1 MIRYLCDTD
10 FYNRSKIYG
19 ADSTEKRMDMQIID
33 GGVNA
38 PKGYEAS
45 GVEAGIKYEN
55 RKDMA
60 LVYTKEAASVAG
72 TFTTNVVKAAPVVW
86 DKEVVES
93 GKSVHAVVLNSGIAN
108 AATGKEGKE
117 YNYEMASEIAKV
129 LDVLP
134 EEVLTASTGVI
145 GMQLRMEPIRKAA
158 PLLKEALTT
167 ERDGA
172 IAAAEAIMTTDTTRK
187 ECAVTFEQEG
197 RTITVGGM
205 SKGSG
210 MIHPNMATMLSVITT
225 DAKVSP
231 ETLQEMLGSIVKD
244 SFNMIS
250 VDRDTST
257 NDTCLLLANGA
268 AGAEEIKMDSK
279 EYEAL
284 YEAVS
289 YVATELAKKMAA
301 DGEGCTRLLEVTVK
315 GAKTKEEAVILSK
328 SVISSNLVKTA
339 IYGKDANCGRVLC
352 ALGYAGVDFDPEVV
366 DLTLYA
372 GGEELVWIENGVL
385 TDFSEEKATEMMGN
399 DVVTLV
405 CNMKQGDAEAT
416 AWGCDLTYDYIK
428 INADYRS

>member
-1 MIRYLCDTD
+1 
-10 FYNRSKIYG
+10 
-19 ADSTEKRMDMQIID
+19 MQRID

-45 GVEAGIKYEN
+45 GIEAGIKYEN

-60 LVYTKEAASVAG
+60 LVFSAEPANAAG
-72 TFTTNVVKAAPVVW
+72 TFTTNVVKAAPVQW
-86 DKEVVES
+86 DKEIVES
-93 GKSVHAVVLNSGIAN
+93 GHHVRAVVLNSGIAN

-129 LDVLP
+129 LGIVP

-145 GMQLRMEPIRKAA
+145 GMQLRMAPIRKGA
-158 PLLKEALTT
+158 PLLKDALTT
-167 ERDGA
+167 DRQGA
-172 IAAAEAIMTTDTTRK
+172 KDAARAIMTTDTILK
-187 ECAVTFEQEG
+187 ECAVTFEQDG
-197 RTITVGGM
+197 STITVGGM

-225 DAKVSP
+225 DAKVSH
-231 ETLQEMLGSIVKD
+231 EVLQGMLREIVAD

-257 NDTCLLLANGA
+257 NDTCVLLANGA
-268 AGAEEIKMDSK
+268 AEAGEIKKDTK

-289 YVATELAKKMAA
+289 YVATDLAKKMAG

-315 GAKTKEEAVILSK
+315 GTKTKQDAVTLSK

-352 ALGYAGVDFDPEVV
+352 ALGYAGVEFDPEVV
-366 DLTLYA
+366 DLTLQA
-372 GGEELVWIENGVL
+372 GGEEMLWIKNGVL
-385 TDFSEEKATEMMGN
+385 TDFDEEKATEMMGM
-399 DVVTLV
+399 DKVTLV
-405 CNMKQGDAEAT
+405 CDMKQGECSAT

>member
-1 MIRYLCDTD
+1 
-10 FYNRSKIYG
+10 
-19 ADSTEKRMDMQIID
+19 MQRID

-45 GVEAGIKYEN
+45 GIEAGIKYEN

-60 LVYTKEAASVAG
+60 LVFSAEPANAAG
-72 TFTTNVVKAAPVVW
+72 TFTTNVVKAAPVQW
-86 DKEVVES
+86 DKEIVES
-93 GKSVHAVVLNSGIAN
+93 GHHVRAVVLNSGIAN

-129 LDVLP
+129 LGIVP

-145 GMQLRMEPIRKAA
+145 GMQLRMAPIRKGA
-158 PLLKEALTT
+158 PLLKDALTT
-167 ERDGA
+167 DRQGA
-172 IAAAEAIMTTDTTRK
+172 KDAARAIMTTDTILK
-187 ECAVTFEQEG
+187 ECAVTFEQDG
-197 RTITVGGM
+197 STITVGGM

-225 DAKVSP
+225 DAKVSH
-231 ETLQEMLGSIVKD
+231 EVLQGMLREIVAD

-257 NDTCLLLANGA
+257 NDTCVLLANGA
-268 AGAEEIKMDSK
+268 AGAEEIKKDTDA
-279 EYEAL
+279 YRAL

-289 YVATELAKKMAA
+289 YVATDLAKKMAG

-315 GAKTKEEAVILSK
+315 GTKTKQDAVTLSK

-352 ALGYAGVDFDPEVV
+352 ALGYAGVEFDPEVV
-366 DLTLYA
+366 DLTLQA
-372 GGEELVWIENGVL
+372 GGEEMLWIKNGVL
-385 TDFSEEKATEMMGN
+385 TDFDEEKATEMMGMEK
-399 DVVTLV
+399 VTLV
-405 CNMKQGDAEAT
+405 CDMKQGECSAT

>member
-1 MIRYLCDTD
+1 
-10 FYNRSKIYG
+10 
-19 ADSTEKRMDMQIID
+19 MQRID

-45 GVEAGIKYEN
+45 GIEAGIKYEN

-60 LVYTKEAASVAG
+60 LVFSAEPANAAG
-72 TFTTNVVKAAPVVW
+72 TFTTNVVKAAPVQW
-86 DKEVVES
+86 DKEIVES
-93 GKSVHAVVLNSGIAN
+93 GHHVRAVVLNSGIAN

-129 LDVLP
+129 LGIMP

-145 GMQLRMEPIRKAA
+145 GMQLRMAPIRKGA
-158 PLLKEALTT
+158 PLLKDALTAD
-167 ERDGA
+167 RRGA
-172 IAAAEAIMTTDTTRK
+172 KDAASAIMTTDTVSK

-197 RTITVGGM
+197 TTITVGGM

-225 DAKVSP
+225 DAKVSH
-231 ETLQEMLGSIVKD
+231 EVLQGMLSEIVKD

-257 NDTCLLLANGA
+257 NDTCVLLANGA
-268 AGAEEIKMDSK
+268 AEAGEIKKDTK

-289 YVATELAKKMAA
+289 YVATDLAKKMAG
-301 DGEGCTRLLEVTVK
+301 DGEGCTRLLEVIVK
-315 GAKTKEEAVILSK
+315 GTKTKQDAVTLSK

-352 ALGYAGVDFDPEVV
+352 ALGYAGVEFDPEVV
-366 DLTLYA
+366 DLTLQA
-372 GGEELVWIENGVL
+372 GGEEMLWINNGVL
-385 TDFSEEKATEMMGN
+385 TDFDEEKAIEMMGM
-399 DVVTLV
+399 DKVTLV
-405 CNMKQGDAEAT
+405 CDMKQGECSAT

>member
-1 MIRYLCDTD
+1 
-10 FYNRSKIYG
+10 
-19 ADSTEKRMDMQIID
+19 MQRID

-45 GVEAGIKYEN
+45 GIEAGIKYEN

-60 LVYTKEAASVAG
+60 LVFSTEPANAAG
-72 TFTTNVVKAAPVVW
+72 TFTTNVVKAAPVQW
-86 DKEVVES
+86 DKEIVES
-93 GKSVHAVVLNSGIAN
+93 GHHVRAVVLNSGIAN

-129 LDVLP
+129 LGIVP

-145 GMQLRMEPIRKAA
+145 GMQLRMAPIRKGA
-158 PLLKEALTT
+158 PLLKDALTT
-167 ERDGA
+167 DRQGA
-172 IAAAEAIMTTDTTRK
+172 KDAARAIMTTDTILK
-187 ECAVTFEQEG
+187 ECAVTFEQDG
-197 RTITVGGM
+197 STITVGGM

-225 DAKVSP
+225 DAKVSH
-231 ETLQEMLGSIVKD
+231 EVLQGMLREIVAD

-257 NDTCLLLANGA
+257 NDTCVLLANGA
-268 AGAEEIKMDSK
+268 AGAEEIKKDTDA
-279 EYEAL
+279 YRAL

-289 YVATELAKKMAA
+289 YVATDLAKKMAG

-315 GAKTKEEAVILSK
+315 GTKTKQDAVTLSK

-339 IYGKDANCGRVLC
+339 IYGIDANCGRVLC
-352 ALGYAGVDFDPEVV
+352 ALGYAGVEFDPEVV
-366 DLTLYA
+366 DLTLQA
-372 GGEELVWIENGVL
+372 GGEEMLWIKNGVL
-385 TDFSEEKATEMMGN
+385 TDFDEEKATEMMGMEK
-399 DVVTLV
+399 VTLV
-405 CNMKQGDAEAT
+405 CDMKQGECSAT

>member
-1 MIRYLCDTD
+1 M
-10 FYNRSKIYG
+10 
-19 ADSTEKRMDMQIID
+19 D

-45 GVEAGIKYEN
+45 GIEAGIKYEN

-60 LVYTKEAASVAG
+60 LVFSAEPANAAG
-72 TFTTNVVKAAPVVW
+72 TFTTNVVKAAPVLW
-86 DKEVVES
+86 DKEIVES
-93 GKSVHAVVLNSGIAN
+93 GHHVRAVVLNSGIAN

-129 LDVLP
+129 LSIVP

-145 GMQLRMEPIRKAA
+145 GMQLRMAPIRKGA
-158 PLLKEALTT
+158 PLLKDALTAD
-167 ERDGA
+167 RQGA
-172 IAAAEAIMTTDTTRK
+172 KDAARAIMTTDTIPK
-187 ECAVTFEQEG
+187 ECAVTFEQDG
-197 RTITVGGM
+197 STITVGGM

-225 DAKVSP
+225 DAKVSH
-231 ETLQEMLGSIVKD
+231 EVLQGMLREIVAD

-257 NDTCLLLANGA
+257 NDTCVLLANGA
-268 AGAEEIKMDSK
+268 AGAEEIKKDTK
-279 EYEAL
+279 EYDAL

-289 YVATELAKKMAA
+289 YVATDLAKKMAG
-301 DGEGCTRLLEVTVK
+301 DGEGCTRLLEVIVK
-315 GAKTKEEAVILSK
+315 GTKTKQDAVTLSK

-352 ALGYAGVDFDPEVV
+352 ALGYAGVEFDPEVV
-366 DLTLYA
+366 DLTLQA
-372 GGEELVWIENGVL
+372 GGEEMVWIKDGVL
-385 TDFSEEKATEMMGN
+385 TDYSEEKATEMMGM
-399 DVVTLV
+399 DKVTLV
-405 CNMKQGDAEAT
+405 CDMKQGECSAT

>member
-1 MIRYLCDTD
+1 
-10 FYNRSKIYG
+10 
-19 ADSTEKRMDMQIID
+19 MQRID

-45 GVEAGIKYEN
+45 GIEAGIKYEN

-60 LVYTKEAASVAG
+60 LVFSTEPANAAG
-72 TFTTNVVKAAPVVW
+72 TFTTNVVKAAPVQW
-86 DKEVVES
+86 DKEIVES
-93 GKSVHAVVLNSGIAN
+93 GHHVRAVVLNSGIAN

-129 LDVLP
+129 LGIVP

-145 GMQLRMEPIRKAA
+145 GMQLRMAPIRKGA
-158 PLLKEALTT
+158 PLLKDALTT
-167 ERDGA
+167 DRQGA
-172 IAAAEAIMTTDTTRK
+172 KDAARAIMTTDTILK
-187 ECAVTFEQEG
+187 ECAVTFEQDG
-197 RTITVGGM
+197 STITVGGM

-225 DAKVSP
+225 DAKVSH
-231 ETLQEMLGSIVKD
+231 EVLQGMLREIVAD

-257 NDTCLLLANGA
+257 NDTCVLLATGA
-268 AGAEEIKMDSK
+268 AGAEEIKKDTDA
-279 EYEAL
+279 YRAL

-289 YVATELAKKMAA
+289 YVATDLAKKMAG

-315 GAKTKEEAVILSK
+315 GTKTKQDAVTLSK

-352 ALGYAGVDFDPEVV
+352 ALGYAGVEFDPEVV
-366 DLTLYA
+366 DLTLQA
-372 GGEELVWIENGVL
+372 GGEEMLWIKNGVL
-385 TDFSEEKATEMMGN
+385 TDFDEEKATEMMGM
-399 DVVTLV
+399 DKVTLV
-405 CNMKQGDAEAT
+405 CDMKQGECSAT

>member
-1 MIRYLCDTD
+1 
-10 FYNRSKIYG
+10 
-19 ADSTEKRMDMQIID
+19 MQIID

-45 GVEAGIKYEN
+45 GIEAGIKYEN

-60 LVYTKEAASVAG
+60 LVFSAEPANAAG
-72 TFTTNVVKAAPVVW
+72 TFTTNVVKAAPVQW
-86 DKEVVES
+86 DKEIVES
-93 GKSVHAVVLNSGIAN
+93 GHHVRAVVLNSGIAN

-117 YNYEMASEIAKV
+117 YNYEMASGIAKV
-129 LDVLP
+129 LGIVP
-134 EEVLTASTGVI
+134 QEVLTASTGVI
-145 GMQLRMEPIRKAA
+145 GMQLRMAPICKGA
-158 PLLKEALTT
+158 PLLKDALTAD
-167 ERDGA
+167 RQGA
-172 IAAAEAIMTTDTTRK
+172 KDAARAIMTTDTIPK

-197 RTITVGGM
+197 TTITVAGM
-205 SKGSG
+205 CKGSG

-225 DAKVSP
+225 DAKVSH
-231 ETLQEMLGSIVKD
+231 EVLQGMLREIVAD

-257 NDTCLLLANGA
+257 NDTCVLLANGA
-268 AGAEEIKMDSK
+268 AGAEEIKKDTDA
-279 EYEAL
+279 YRAL

-289 YVATELAKKMAA
+289 YVATDLAKKMAG

-315 GAKTKEEAVILSK
+315 GTKTKQDAVTLSK

-352 ALGYAGVDFDPEVV
+352 ALGYAGVEFDPEVV
-366 DLTLYA
+366 DLTLQA
-372 GGEELVWIENGVL
+372 GGEEMLWIKNGVL
-385 TDFSEEKATEMMGN
+385 TDFDEEKATEMMGMEK
-399 DVVTLV
+399 VTLV
-405 CNMKQGDAEAT
+405 CDMKQGEGSAT

>member
-1 MIRYLCDTD
+1 
-10 FYNRSKIYG
+10 
-19 ADSTEKRMDMQIID
+19 MQRID

-38 PKGYEAS
+38 PKGYEAA
-45 GVEAGIKYEN
+45 GIEAGIKYEN

-60 LVYTKEAASVAG
+60 LVFSTEPANAAG
-72 TFTTNVVKAAPVVW
+72 TFTTNVVKAAPVQW
-86 DKEVVES
+86 DKEIVES
-93 GKSVHAVVLNSGIAN
+93 GHHVRAVVLNSGIAN

-129 LDVLP
+129 LGIVP

-145 GMQLRMEPIRKAA
+145 GMQLRMAPIRKGA
-158 PLLKEALTT
+158 PLLKDALTT
-167 ERDGA
+167 DRQGA
-172 IAAAEAIMTTDTTRK
+172 KDAARAIMTTDTILK
-187 ECAVTFEQEG
+187 ECAVTFEQDG
-197 RTITVGGM
+197 STITVGGM

-225 DAKVSP
+225 DAKVSH
-231 ETLQEMLGSIVKD
+231 EVLQGMLREIVAD

-257 NDTCLLLANGA
+257 NDTCVLLANGA
-268 AGAEEIKMDSK
+268 AGAEEIKKDTDA
-279 EYEAL
+279 YRAL

-289 YVATELAKKMAA
+289 YVATDLAKKMAG

-315 GAKTKEEAVILSK
+315 GTKTKQDAVTLSK

-352 ALGYAGVDFDPEVV
+352 ALGYAGVEFDPEVV
-366 DLTLYA
+366 DLTLQA
-372 GGEELVWIENGVL
+372 GGEEMLWIKNGVL
-385 TDFSEEKATEMMGN
+385 TDFDEEKATEMMGM
-399 DVVTLV
+399 DKVTLV
-405 CNMKQGDAEAT
+405 CDMKQGECSAT

>member
-1 MIRYLCDTD
+1 
-10 FYNRSKIYG
+10 
-19 ADSTEKRMDMQIID
+19 MQRID

-45 GVEAGIKYEN
+45 GIEAGIKYEN
-55 RKDMA
+55 QKDMA
-60 LVYTKEAASVAG
+60 LVFSTEPANAAG
-72 TFTTNVVKAAPVVW
+72 TFTTNVVKAAPVQW
-86 DKEVVES
+86 DKEIVES
-93 GKSVHAVVLNSGIAN
+93 GHHVRAVVLNSGIAN

-129 LDVLP
+129 LGIVP

-145 GMQLRMEPIRKAA
+145 GMQLRMAPIRKGA
-158 PLLKEALTT
+158 PLLKDALTT
-167 ERDGA
+167 DRQGA
-172 IAAAEAIMTTDTTRK
+172 KDAARAIMTTDTILK
-187 ECAVTFEQEG
+187 ECAVTFEQDG
-197 RTITVGGM
+197 STITVGGM

-225 DAKVSP
+225 DAKVSH
-231 ETLQEMLGSIVKD
+231 EVLQGMLREIVAD

-257 NDTCLLLANGA
+257 NDTCVLLANGA
-268 AGAEEIKMDSK
+268 AGAEEIKKDTDA
-279 EYEAL
+279 YRAL

-289 YVATELAKKMAA
+289 HVATDLAKKMAG

-315 GAKTKEEAVILSK
+315 GTKTKQDAITLSK

-352 ALGYAGVDFDPEVV
+352 ALGYAGVEFDPEVV
-366 DLTLYA
+366 DLTLQA
-372 GGEELVWIENGVL
+372 GGEEMLWIKNGVL
-385 TDFSEEKATEMMGN
+385 TDFDEEKATEMMGM
-399 DVVTLV
+399 DKVTLV
-405 CNMKQGDAEAT
+405 CDMKQGECSAT

>member
-1 MIRYLCDTD
+1 
-10 FYNRSKIYG
+10 
-19 ADSTEKRMDMQIID
+19 MQRID

-45 GVEAGIKYEN
+45 GIEAGIKYEN

-60 LVYTKEAASVAG
+60 LVFSAEPANAAG
-72 TFTTNVVKAAPVVW
+72 TFTTNVVKAAPVQW
-86 DKEVVES
+86 DKEIVES
-93 GKSVHAVVLNSGIAN
+93 GHHVRAVVLNSGIAN

-129 LDVLP
+129 LGIMP

-145 GMQLRMEPIRKAA
+145 GMQLRMAPIRKGA
-158 PLLKEALTT
+158 PLLKDALTAD
-167 ERDGA
+167 RRGA
-172 IAAAEAIMTTDTTRK
+172 KDAASAIMTTDTVSK

-197 RTITVGGM
+197 TTITVGGM

-225 DAKVSP
+225 DAKVSH
-231 ETLQEMLGSIVKD
+231 EVLQGMLSEIVKD

-257 NDTCLLLANGA
+257 NDTCVLLANGA
-268 AGAEEIKMDSK
+268 AGAEEIKKDTK

-289 YVATELAKKMAA
+289 YVAIDLAKKMAG
-301 DGEGCTRLLEVTVK
+301 DGEGCTRLLEVIVK
-315 GAKTKEEAVILSK
+315 GTKTKQDAVTLSK

-352 ALGYAGVDFDPEVV
+352 ALGYAGVEFDPEVV
-366 DLTLYA
+366 DLTLQA
-372 GGEELVWIENGVL
+372 GGEEMLWINNGVL
-385 TDFSEEKATEMMGN
+385 TDFDEEKAIEMMGM
-399 DVVTLV
+399 DKVTLV
-405 CNMKQGDAEAT
+405 CDMKQGECSAT
-416 AWGCDLTYDYIK
+416 AWGCDFTYDYIK

>member
-1 MIRYLCDTD
+1 MQ
-10 FYNRSKIYG
+10 
-19 ADSTEKRMDMQIID
+19 RMD

-45 GVEAGIKYEN
+45 GIEAGIKYEN

-60 LVYTKEAASVAG
+60 LVFSTEPANAAG
-72 TFTTNVVKAAPVVW
+72 TFTTNVVKAAPVQW
-86 DKEVVES
+86 DKEIVES
-93 GKSVHAVVLNSGIAN
+93 GHHVRAVVLNSGIAN

-129 LDVLP
+129 LGIVP

-145 GMQLRMEPIRKAA
+145 GMQLRMAPIRKGA
-158 PLLKEALTT
+158 PLLKDALTAD
-167 ERDGA
+167 RQGA
-172 IAAAEAIMTTDTTRK
+172 KDAARAIMTTDTIPK
-187 ECAVTFEQEG
+187 ECAVTFEQDG
-197 RTITVGGM
+197 STITVGGM

-225 DAKVSP
+225 DAKVSH
-231 ETLQEMLGSIVKD
+231 EVLQGMLREIVAD

-257 NDTCLLLANGA
+257 NDTCVLLANGA
-268 AGAEEIKMDSK
+268 AGAEEIKKDTK
-279 EYEAL
+279 EYDAL

-289 YVATELAKKMAA
+289 YVATDLAKKMAG
-301 DGEGCTRLLEVTVK
+301 DGEGCTRLLEVIVK
-315 GAKTKEEAVILSK
+315 GTKTKQDAVTLSK

-352 ALGYAGVDFDPEVV
+352 ALGYAGVEFDPEVV
-366 DLTLYA
+366 DLTLQA
-372 GGEELVWIENGVL
+372 GGEEMVWIKDGVL
-385 TDFSEEKATEMMGN
+385 TDYSEEKATEMMGM
-399 DVVTLV
+399 DKVTLV
-405 CNMKQGDAEAT
+405 CDMKQGECSAT

>member
-1 MIRYLCDTD
+1 
-10 FYNRSKIYG
+10 
-19 ADSTEKRMDMQIID
+19 MQRID

-45 GVEAGIKYEN
+45 GIEAGIKYEN

-60 LVYTKEAASVAG
+60 LVFSAEPANAAG
-72 TFTTNVVKAAPVVW
+72 TFTTNVVKAAPVQW
-86 DKEVVES
+86 DKEIVES
-93 GKSVHAVVLNSGIAN
+93 GHHVRAVVLNSGIAN

-129 LDVLP
+129 LGIMP

-145 GMQLRMEPIRKAA
+145 GMQLRMAPIRKGA
-158 PLLKEALTT
+158 PLLKDALTAD
-167 ERDGA
+167 RQGA
-172 IAAAEAIMTTDTTRK
+172 KDAAGAIMTTDTILK
-187 ECAVTFEQEG
+187 ECAVTFEQDG
-197 RTITVGGM
+197 STITVGGM

-225 DAKVSP
+225 DAKVSH
-231 ETLQEMLGSIVKD
+231 EVLQGMLREIVAD

-257 NDTCLLLANGA
+257 NDTCVLLANGA
-268 AGAEEIKMDSK
+268 AEAGEIKKDTK

-289 YVATELAKKMAA
+289 YVATDLAKKMAG
-301 DGEGCTRLLEVTVK
+301 DGEGCTRLLEVIVK
-315 GAKTKEEAVILSK
+315 GTKTKQDAVTLSK

-352 ALGYAGVDFDPEVV
+352 ALGYAGVEFDPEVV
-366 DLTLYA
+366 DLTLQA
-372 GGEELVWIENGVL
+372 GGEEMLWINNGVL
-385 TDFSEEKATEMMGN
+385 TDFDEEKAIEMMGM
-399 DVVTLV
+399 DKVTLV
-405 CNMKQGDAEAT
+405 CDMKQGECSAT

>member
-1 MIRYLCDTD
+1 
-10 FYNRSKIYG
+10 
-19 ADSTEKRMDMQIID
+19 MQRID

-45 GVEAGIKYEN
+45 GIEAGIKYEN

-60 LVYTKEAASVAG
+60 LVFSTEPANAAG
-72 TFTTNVVKAAPVVW
+72 TFTTNVVKAAPVQW
-86 DKEVVES
+86 DKEIVET
-93 GKSVHAVVLNSGIAN
+93 GHHVRAVVLNSGIAN

-129 LDVLP
+129 LGIVP

-145 GMQLRMEPIRKAA
+145 GMQLRMAPIRKGA
-158 PLLKEALTT
+158 PLLKDALTT
-167 ERDGA
+167 DRQGA
-172 IAAAEAIMTTDTTRK
+172 KDAARAIMTTDTILK
-187 ECAVTFEQEG
+187 ECAVTFEQDG
-197 RTITVGGM
+197 STITVGGM

-225 DAKVSP
+225 DAKVSH
-231 ETLQEMLGSIVKD
+231 EVLQGMLREIVAD

-257 NDTCLLLANGA
+257 NDTCVLLANGA
-268 AGAEEIKMDSK
+268 AGAGEIKKDTK

-289 YVATELAKKMAA
+289 YVATDLAKKMAG
-301 DGEGCTRLLEVTVK
+301 DGEGCTRLLEVIVK
-315 GAKTKEEAVILSK
+315 GTKTKQDAVTLSK

-352 ALGYAGVDFDPEVV
+352 ALGYAGVEFDPEVV
-366 DLTLYA
+366 DLTLQA
-372 GGEELVWIENGVL
+372 GGEEMLWINNGVL
-385 TDFSEEKATEMMGN
+385 TDFDEEKAIEMMGM
-399 DVVTLV
+399 DKVTLI
-405 CNMKQGDAEAT
+405 CDMKQGECSAT

>member
-1 MIRYLCDTD
+1 
-10 FYNRSKIYG
+10 
-19 ADSTEKRMDMQIID
+19 MQRID

-45 GVEAGIKYEN
+45 GIEAGIKYEN

-60 LVYTKEAASVAG
+60 LVFSAEPANAAG
-72 TFTTNVVKAAPVVW
+72 TFTTNVVKAAPVQW
-86 DKEVVES
+86 DKEIVES
-93 GKSVHAVVLNSGIAN
+93 GHHVRAVVLNSGIAN

-129 LDVLP
+129 LGIMP

-145 GMQLRMEPIRKAA
+145 GMQLRMAPIRKGA
-158 PLLKEALTT
+158 PLLKDALTAD
-167 ERDGA
+167 RRGA
-172 IAAAEAIMTTDTTRK
+172 KDAASAIMTTDTVSK

-197 RTITVGGM
+197 TTITVGGM

-225 DAKVSP
+225 DAKVSH
-231 ETLQEMLGSIVKD
+231 EVLQGMLSEIVKD

-257 NDTCLLLANGA
+257 NDTCVLLANGA
-268 AGAEEIKMDSK
+268 AGAGEIKKDTK

-289 YVATELAKKMAA
+289 YVATDLAKKMAG
-301 DGEGCTRLLEVTVK
+301 DGEGCTRLLEVIVK
-315 GAKTKEEAVILSK
+315 GTKTKQDAVTLSK

-352 ALGYAGVDFDPEVV
+352 ALGYAGVEFDPEVV
-366 DLTLYA
+366 DLTLQA
-372 GGEELVWIENGVL
+372 GGEEMLWINNGVL
-385 TDFSEEKATEMMGN
+385 TDFDEEKAIEMMGM
-399 DVVTLV
+399 DKVTLV
-405 CNMKQGDAEAT
+405 CDMKQGECSAT

>member
-1 MIRYLCDTD
+1 
-10 FYNRSKIYG
+10 
-19 ADSTEKRMDMQIID
+19 MQRID

-45 GVEAGIKYEN
+45 GIEAGIKYEN

-60 LVYTKEAASVAG
+60 LVFSAEPANAAG
-72 TFTTNVVKAAPVVW
+72 TFTTNVVKAAPVQW
-86 DKEVVES
+86 DKEIVES
-93 GKSVHAVVLNSGIAN
+93 GHHVRAVVLNSGIAN
-108 AATGKEGKE
+108 AATGKKGKE

-129 LDVLP
+129 LGIMP

-145 GMQLRMEPIRKAA
+145 GMQLRMAPIRKGA
-158 PLLKEALTT
+158 PLLKDALTAD
-167 ERDGA
+167 RRGA
-172 IAAAEAIMTTDTTRK
+172 KDAASAIMTTDTVSK

-197 RTITVGGM
+197 TTITVGGM

-225 DAKVSP
+225 DAKVSH
-231 ETLQEMLGSIVKD
+231 EVLQGMLSEIVKD

-257 NDTCLLLANGA
+257 NDTCVLLANGA
-268 AGAEEIKMDSK
+268 AGAGEIKKDTK

-289 YVATELAKKMAA
+289 YVATDLAKKMAG
-301 DGEGCTRLLEVTVK
+301 DGEGCTRLLEVIVK
-315 GAKTKEEAVILSK
+315 GTKTKQDAVTLSK

-352 ALGYAGVDFDPEVV
+352 ALGYAGVEFDPEVV
-366 DLTLYA
+366 DLTLQA
-372 GGEELVWIENGVL
+372 GGEEMLWINNGVL
-385 TDFSEEKATEMMGN
+385 TDFDEEKAIEMMGM
-399 DVVTLV
+399 DKVTLV
-405 CNMKQGDAEAT
+405 CDMKQGECSAT

>member
-1 MIRYLCDTD
+1 
-10 FYNRSKIYG
+10 
-19 ADSTEKRMDMQIID
+19 MQRID

-45 GVEAGIKYEN
+45 GIEAGIKYEN

-60 LVYTKEAASVAG
+60 LVFSAEPANAAG
-72 TFTTNVVKAAPVVW
+72 TFTTNVVKAAPVQW
-86 DKEVVES
+86 DKEIVES
-93 GKSVHAVVLNSGIAN
+93 GHHVRAVVLNSGIAN

-129 LDVLP
+129 LGVMP
-134 EEVLTASTGVI
+134 GEVLTASTGVI
-145 GMQLRMEPIRKAA
+145 GMQLRMAPIRKGA
-158 PLLKEALTT
+158 PLLKDALTAD
-167 ERDGA
+167 RQGA
-172 IAAAEAIMTTDTTRK
+172 KDAASAIMTTDTVSK

-197 RTITVGGM
+197 TTITVGGM

-225 DAKVSP
+225 DAKVSH
-231 ETLQEMLGSIVKD
+231 EVLQGMLSEIVKD

-257 NDTCLLLANGA
+257 NDTCVLLANGA
-268 AGAEEIKMDSK
+268 AEAGEIKKDTK

-289 YVATELAKKMAA
+289 YVATDLAKKMAG
-301 DGEGCTRLLEVTVK
+301 DGEGCTRLLEVIVK
-315 GAKTKEEAVILSK
+315 GTKTKQDAVTLSK

-352 ALGYAGVDFDPEVV
+352 ALGYAGVEFDPEVV
-366 DLTLYA
+366 DLTLQA
-372 GGEELVWIENGVL
+372 GGEEMLWINNGVL
-385 TDFSEEKATEMMGN
+385 TDFDEEKAIEMMGM
-399 DVVTLV
+399 DKVTLV
-405 CNMKQGDAEAT
+405 CDMKQGECSAT

>member
-1 MIRYLCDTD
+1 
-10 FYNRSKIYG
+10 
-19 ADSTEKRMDMQIID
+19 MQRID

-45 GVEAGIKYEN
+45 GIEAGIKYEN

-60 LVYTKEAASVAG
+60 LVFSAEPANAAG
-72 TFTTNVVKAAPVVW
+72 TFTTNVVKAAPVQW
-86 DKEVVES
+86 DKEIVES
-93 GKSVHAVVLNSGIAN
+93 GHHVRAVVLNSGIAN

-129 LDVLP
+129 LGIVP

-145 GMQLRMEPIRKAA
+145 GMQLRMAPIRKGA
-158 PLLKEALTT
+158 PLLKDALTAD
-167 ERDGA
+167 RRGA
-172 IAAAEAIMTTDTTRK
+172 KDAASAIMTTDTVSK
-187 ECAVTFEQEG
+187 ECAVTFEQDG
-197 RTITVGGM
+197 TTITVGGM

-225 DAKVSP
+225 DAKVSH
-231 ETLQEMLGSIVKD
+231 EVLQGMLSEIVKD

-257 NDTCLLLANGA
+257 NDTCVLLANGA
-268 AGAEEIKMDSK
+268 AGAGEIKKDTK

-289 YVATELAKKMAA
+289 YVATDLAKKMAG
-301 DGEGCTRLLEVTVK
+301 DGEGCTRLLEVIVK
-315 GAKTKEEAVILSK
+315 GTKTKQDAVTLSK

-352 ALGYAGVDFDPEVV
+352 ALGYAGVEFDPEVV
-366 DLTLYA
+366 DLTLQA
-372 GGEELVWIENGVL
+372 GGEEMLWINNGVL
-385 TDFSEEKATEMMGN
+385 TDFDEEKAIEMMGM
-399 DVVTLV
+399 DKVTLV
-405 CNMKQGDAEAT
+405 CDMKQGECSAT

>member
-1 MIRYLCDTD
+1 
-10 FYNRSKIYG
+10 
-19 ADSTEKRMDMQIID
+19 MQRID

-45 GVEAGIKYEN
+45 GIEAGIKYEN

-60 LVYTKEAASVAG
+60 LVFSAEPANAAG
-72 TFTTNVVKAAPVVW
+72 TFTTNVVKAAPVQW
-86 DKEVVES
+86 DKEIVES
-93 GKSVHAVVLNSGIAN
+93 GHHVRAVVLNSGIAN

-129 LDVLP
+129 LGVMP

-145 GMQLRMEPIRKAA
+145 GMQLRMAPIRKGA
-158 PLLKEALTT
+158 PLLKDALTAD
-167 ERDGA
+167 RQGA
-172 IAAAEAIMTTDTTRK
+172 KDAASAIMTTDTVSK

-197 RTITVGGM
+197 TTITVGGM

-225 DAKVSP
+225 DAKVSH
-231 ETLQEMLGSIVKD
+231 EVLQGMLSEIVKD

-257 NDTCLLLANGA
+257 NDTCVLLANGA
-268 AGAEEIKMDSK
+268 AGAGEIKKDTK

-289 YVATELAKKMAA
+289 YVATDLAKKMAG
-301 DGEGCTRLLEVTVK
+301 DGEGCTRLLEVIVK
-315 GAKTKEEAVILSK
+315 GTKTKQDAVTLSK

-352 ALGYAGVDFDPEVV
+352 ALGYAGVEFDPEVV
-366 DLTLYA
+366 DLTLQA
-372 GGEELVWIENGVL
+372 GGEEMLWINNGVL
-385 TDFSEEKATEMMGN
+385 TDFDEEKAIEMMGM
-399 DVVTLV
+399 DKVTLV
-405 CNMKQGDAEAT
+405 CDMKQGECSAT

>member
-1 MIRYLCDTD
+1 
-10 FYNRSKIYG
+10 
-19 ADSTEKRMDMQIID
+19 MQRID

-45 GVEAGIKYEN
+45 GIEAGIKYEN

-60 LVYTKEAASVAG
+60 LVFSTEPANAAG
-72 TFTTNVVKAAPVVW
+72 TFTTNVVKAAPVQW
-86 DKEVVES
+86 DKEIVES
-93 GKSVHAVVLNSGIAN
+93 GHHVRAVVLNSGIAN

-129 LDVLP
+129 LGIVP

-145 GMQLRMEPIRKAA
+145 GMQLRMAPIRKGA
-158 PLLKEALTT
+158 PLLKDALTT
-167 ERDGA
+167 DRQGA
-172 IAAAEAIMTTDTTRK
+172 KDAARAIMTTDTILK
-187 ECAVTFEQEG
+187 ECAVTFEQDG
-197 RTITVGGM
+197 STITVGGM

-225 DAKVSP
+225 DAKVSHD
-231 ETLQEMLGSIVKD
+231 LLLGMLRVLVAV

-250 VDRDTST
+250 VDGDTST
-257 NDTCLLLANGA
+257 NDTCVLLANGA
-268 AGAEEIKMDSK
+268 AGAEEIKKDTDA
-279 EYEAL
+279 YRAL

-289 YVATELAKKMAA
+289 YVATDLAKKMAG

-315 GAKTKEEAVILSK
+315 GTKTKQDAVTLSK

-352 ALGYAGVDFDPEVV
+352 ALGYAGVEFDPEVV
-366 DLTLYA
+366 DLTLQA
-372 GGEELVWIENGVL
+372 GGEEMLWIKNGVL
-385 TDFSEEKATEMMGN
+385 TDFDEEKATEMMGM
-399 DVVTLV
+399 DKVTLV
-405 CNMKQGDAEAT
+405 CDMKQGECSAT

>member
-1 MIRYLCDTD
+1 
-10 FYNRSKIYG
+10 
-19 ADSTEKRMDMQIID
+19 MQRID

-45 GVEAGIKYEN
+45 GIEAGIKYEN

-60 LVYTKEAASVAG
+60 LVFSAEPANAAG
-72 TFTTNVVKAAPVVW
+72 TFTTNVVKAAPVQW
-86 DKEVVES
+86 DKEIAES
-93 GKSVHAVVLNSGIAN
+93 GHHVRAVVLNSGIAN

-129 LDVLP
+129 LGIMP

-145 GMQLRMEPIRKAA
+145 GMQLRMAPIRKGA
-158 PLLKEALTT
+158 PLLKDALTAD
-167 ERDGA
+167 RRGA
-172 IAAAEAIMTTDTTRK
+172 KDAASAIMTTDTVSK

-197 RTITVGGM
+197 ATITVGGM

-225 DAKVSP
+225 DAKVSH
-231 ETLQEMLGSIVKD
+231 EVLQGMLSEIVKD

-257 NDTCLLLANGA
+257 NDTCVLLANGA
-268 AGAEEIKMDSK
+268 AGAGEIKKDTK

-289 YVATELAKKMAA
+289 YVATDLAKKMAG
-301 DGEGCTRLLEVTVK
+301 DGEGCTRLLEVIVK
-315 GAKTKEEAVILSK
+315 GTKTKQDAVTLSK

-352 ALGYAGVDFDPEVV
+352 ALGYAGVEFDPEVV
-366 DLTLYA
+366 DLTLQA
-372 GGEELVWIENGVL
+372 GGEEMLWINNGVL
-385 TDFSEEKATEMMGN
+385 TDFDEEKAIEMMGM
-399 DVVTLV
+399 DKVTLV
-405 CNMKQGDAEAT
+405 CDMKQGECSAT

>member
-1 MIRYLCDTD
+1 
-10 FYNRSKIYG
+10 
-19 ADSTEKRMDMQIID
+19 MQRID

-45 GVEAGIKYEN
+45 GIEAGIKYEN

-60 LVYTKEAASVAG
+60 LVFSAEPANAAG
-72 TFTTNVVKAAPVVW
+72 TFTTNVVKAAPVQW
-86 DKEVVES
+86 DKEIVES
-93 GKSVHAVVLNSGIAN
+93 GHHVRAVVLNSGIAN

-129 LDVLP
+129 LGIVP

-145 GMQLRMEPIRKAA
+145 GMQLRMAPIRKGA
-158 PLLKEALTT
+158 PLLKDALTAD
-167 ERDGA
+167 RRGA
-172 IAAAEAIMTTDTTRK
+172 KDAASAIMTTDTVSK

-197 RTITVGGM
+197 TTITVGGM

-225 DAKVSP
+225 DAKVSH
-231 ETLQEMLGSIVKD
+231 EVLQGMLSEIVKD

-257 NDTCLLLANGA
+257 NDTCVLLANGA
-268 AGAEEIKMDSK
+268 AGAGEIKKDTK

-289 YVATELAKKMAA
+289 YVATDLAKKMAG
-301 DGEGCTRLLEVTVK
+301 DGEGCTRLLEVIVK
-315 GAKTKEEAVILSK
+315 GTKTKQDAVTLSK

-352 ALGYAGVDFDPEVV
+352 ALGYAGVEFDPEVV
-366 DLTLYA
+366 DLTLQA
-372 GGEELVWIENGVL
+372 GGEEMLWINNGVL
-385 TDFSEEKATEMMGN
+385 TDFDEEKAIEMMGM
-399 DVVTLV
+399 DKVTLV
-405 CNMKQGDAEAT
+405 CDMKQGECSAT

>member
-1 MIRYLCDTD
+1 MQ
-10 FYNRSKIYG
+10 
-19 ADSTEKRMDMQIID
+19 RMD

-45 GVEAGIKYEN
+45 GIEAGIKYEN

-60 LVYTKEAASVAG
+60 LVFSTEPANAAG
-72 TFTTNVVKAAPVVW
+72 TFTTNVVKAAPVQW
-86 DKEVVES
+86 DKEIVES
-93 GKSVHAVVLNSGIAN
+93 GHHVRAVVLNSGIAN

-129 LDVLP
+129 LGIVP

-145 GMQLRMEPIRKAA
+145 GMQLRMAPIRKGA
-158 PLLKEALTT
+158 PLLKDALTT
-167 ERDGA
+167 DRQGA
-172 IAAAEAIMTTDTTRK
+172 KDAASAIMTTDTIPK
-187 ECAVTFEQEG
+187 ECAVTFEQDG
-197 RTITVGGM
+197 STITVGGM

-225 DAKVSP
+225 DAKVSH
-231 ETLQEMLGSIVKD
+231 EVLQGMLREIVAD

-257 NDTCLLLANGA
+257 NDTCVLLANGA
-268 AGAEEIKMDSK
+268 AGAEEIKKDTK

-289 YVATELAKKMAA
+289 YVATDLAKKMAG
-301 DGEGCTRLLEVTVK
+301 DGEGCTRLLEVIVK
-315 GAKTKEEAVILSK
+315 GTKTKQDAVTLSK

-352 ALGYAGVDFDPEVV
+352 ALGYAGVEFDPEVV
-366 DLTLYA
+366 DLTLQA
-372 GGEELVWIENGVL
+372 GGEEMVWIKDGVL
-385 TDFSEEKATEMMGN
+385 TDYSEEKATEMMGM
-399 DVVTLV
+399 DKVTLV
-405 CNMKQGDAEAT
+405 CDMKQGECSAI

>member
-1 MIRYLCDTD
+1 M
-10 FYNRSKIYG
+10 
-19 ADSTEKRMDMQIID
+19 D

-45 GVEAGIKYEN
+45 GIEAGIKYEN

-60 LVYTKEAASVAG
+60 LVFSTEPASVAG
-72 TFTTNVVKAAPVVW
+72 TFTTNVVKAAPVQW
-86 DKEVVES
+86 DKEIVES
-93 GKSVHAVVLNSGIAN
+93 GHHVRAVVLNSGIAN

-129 LDVLP
+129 LGIVP

-145 GMQLRMEPIRKAA
+145 GMQLRMAPIRKGA
-158 PLLKEALTT
+158 PLLKDALTT
-167 ERDGA
+167 DRQGA
-172 IAAAEAIMTTDTTRK
+172 KDAARAIMTTDTIPK
-187 ECAVTFEQEG
+187 ECAVTFEQDG
-197 RTITVGGM
+197 STITVGGM

-225 DAKVSP
+225 DAKVSH
-231 ETLQEMLGSIVKD
+231 EVLQGMLREIVAD

-257 NDTCLLLANGA
+257 NDTCVLLANGA
-268 AGAEEIKMDSK
+268 AGAEEIKKDTK
-279 EYEAL
+279 EYDAL

-289 YVATELAKKMAA
+289 YVATNLAKKMAG
-301 DGEGCTRLLEVTVK
+301 DGEGCTRLLEVIVK
-315 GAKTKEEAVILSK
+315 GTKTKQDAVTLSK

-352 ALGYAGVDFDPEVV
+352 ALGYAGVEFDPEVV
-366 DLTLYA
+366 DLTLQA
-372 GGEELVWIENGVL
+372 GGEEMVWIKDGVL
-385 TDFSEEKATEMMGN
+385 TDYSEEKATEMMGM
-399 DVVTLV
+399 DKVTLV
-405 CNMKQGDAEAT
+405 CDMKQGECSAT

>member
-1 MIRYLCDTD
+1 
-10 FYNRSKIYG
+10 
-19 ADSTEKRMDMQIID
+19 MQRID

-45 GVEAGIKYEN
+45 GIEAGIKYEN

-60 LVYTKEAASVAG
+60 LVFSAEPANAAG
-72 TFTTNVVKAAPVVW
+72 TFTTNVVKAAPVQW
-86 DKEVVES
+86 DKEIVES
-93 GKSVHAVVLNSGIAN
+93 GHHVRAVVLNSGIAN

-129 LDVLP
+129 LGIVP

-145 GMQLRMEPIRKAA
+145 GMQLRMAPIRKGA
-158 PLLKEALTT
+158 PLLKDALTAD
-167 ERDGA
+167 RRGA
-172 IAAAEAIMTTDTTRK
+172 KDAASAIMTTDTVSK

-197 RTITVGGM
+197 TTITVGGM

-225 DAKVSP
+225 DAKVSH
-231 ETLQEMLGSIVKD
+231 EVLQGMLSEIVKD

-257 NDTCLLLANGA
+257 NDTCVLLANGA
-268 AGAEEIKMDSK
+268 AGAEEIKKDTK

-289 YVATELAKKMAA
+289 YVAIDLAKKMAG
-301 DGEGCTRLLEVTVK
+301 DGEGCTRLLEVIVK
-315 GAKTKEEAVILSK
+315 GTKTKQDAVTLSK

-352 ALGYAGVDFDPEVV
+352 ALGYAGVEFDPEVV
-366 DLTLYA
+366 DLTLQA
-372 GGEELVWIENGVL
+372 GGEEMLWINNGVL
-385 TDFSEEKATEMMGN
+385 TDFDEEKAIEMMGM
-399 DVVTLV
+399 DKVTLV
-405 CNMKQGDAEAT
+405 CDMKQGECSAT

>member
-1 MIRYLCDTD
+1 
-10 FYNRSKIYG
+10 
-19 ADSTEKRMDMQIID
+19 MQTID

-45 GVEAGIKYEN
+45 GIEAGIKYEN

-60 LVYTKEAASVAG
+60 LVFSTEPASAAG
-72 TFTTNVVKAAPVVW
+72 TFTTNVVKAAPVLW
-86 DKEVVES
+86 DKEIVES
-93 GKSVHAVVLNSGIAN
+93 GHHVRAVVLNSGIAN

-129 LDVLP
+129 LGIVP
-134 EEVLTASTGVI
+134 QEVLTASTGVI
-145 GMQLRMEPIRKAA
+145 GMQLRMAPICKGA
-158 PLLKEALTT
+158 PLLKDALTAD
-167 ERDGA
+167 RQGA
-172 IAAAEAIMTTDTTRK
+172 KDAARAIMTTDTIPK

-197 RTITVGGM
+197 TTITVAGM

-225 DAKVSP
+225 DAKVSH
-231 ETLQEMLGSIVKD
+231 EVLQGMLREIVAD

-257 NDTCLLLANGA
+257 NDTCVLLANGA
-268 AGAEEIKMDSK
+268 AGAEEIKKDTK
-279 EYEAL
+279 EYDAL

-289 YVATELAKKMAA
+289 YVATDLAKKMAG
-301 DGEGCTRLLEVTVK
+301 DGEGCTRLLEVIVK
-315 GAKTKEEAVILSK
+315 GTKTKQDAVTLSK

-352 ALGYAGVDFDPEVV
+352 ALGYAGVEFDPEVV
-366 DLTLYA
+366 DLTLQA
-372 GGEELVWIENGVL
+372 GGEEMVWIKDGVL
-385 TDFSEEKATEMMGN
+385 TDYSEEKATEMMGM
-399 DVVTLV
+399 DKVTLV
-405 CNMKQGDAEAT
+405 CDMKQGECCAT